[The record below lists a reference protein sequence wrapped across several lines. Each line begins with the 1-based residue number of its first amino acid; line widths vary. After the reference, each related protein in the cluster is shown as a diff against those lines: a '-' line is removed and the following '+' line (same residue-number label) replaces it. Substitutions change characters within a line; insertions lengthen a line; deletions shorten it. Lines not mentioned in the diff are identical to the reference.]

1 MPINVDDLDRIDDG
15 LRGMPGTYTL
25 IIRDGKMYVMPENR
39 VTYDLV
45 GNEVLGTK
53 MEDSMWEETAA
64 LTIDIESKQVEK
76 SRFF

>member
-25 IIRDGKMYVMPENR
+25 IIRDGKMYVMPETR

-53 MEDSMWEETAA
+53 MEDSMWEEAAA
-64 LTIDIESKQVEK
+64 LTINIESKQVEK